1 MARGFDTATPLR
13 VSTAVAF
20 REQGYMF
27 AGRYLAP
34 EGSWKRLTAAE
45 ARIITD
51 AGLYIVS
58 LFERGA
64 SRAAEG
70 TAAGVEDGCTALRL
84 AREVGQPEGSAIY
97 FAVDYDAQPDD
108 HDAIE
113 AYMRAADEQLPGYEL
128 EAYGSYDVIRMLRN
142 RGVIRPDGGM
152 QTYAWSRGKLIA
164 APRIYQGENDVFVN
178 DVGIDRCESNGDA
191 GGWKAGMA
199 ITPIPTPPQPAISKE
214 DARQIRAILS
224 KYWHEMDGN
233 KEVQDYTHH
242 LVCEVY
248 KAAGMDVDD
257 DE

>member
-13 VSTAVAF
+13 AVTASAF
-20 REQGYMF
+20 SEQGYTF
-27 AGRYLAP
+27 VGRYLAP
-34 EGSWKRLTAAE
+34 AGLWKRLTAAE
-45 ARIITD
+45 ARIITN

-70 TAAGVEDGCTALRL
+70 AAAGAEDGSAALQL

-97 FAVDYDAQPDD
+97 FAVDYDAQPEDY
-108 HDAIE
+108 DAIE
-113 AYMRAADEQLPGYEL
+113 AYMRAADEQLTGYEL
-128 EAYGSYDVIRMLRN
+128 EAYGSYDVIRMLRD

-152 QTYAWSRGKLIA
+152 QTYAWSRGKLVA
-164 APRIYQGENDVFVN
+164 APRIFQGENDVFVN

-191 GGWKAGMA
+191 GGWKASMA
-199 ITPIPTPPQPAISKE
+199 ITPSPVISKE

-224 KYWHEMDGN
+224 KYWHEMEGN
-233 KEVQDYTHH
+233 REVQDYTHH

-248 KAAGMDVDD
+248 KAAGMDADT